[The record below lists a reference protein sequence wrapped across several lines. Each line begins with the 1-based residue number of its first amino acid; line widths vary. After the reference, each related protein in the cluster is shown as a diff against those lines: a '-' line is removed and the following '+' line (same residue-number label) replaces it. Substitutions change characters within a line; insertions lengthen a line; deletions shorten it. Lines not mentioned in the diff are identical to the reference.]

1 MRKRLLSILL
11 LCCMVL
17 TLLPTAALAAGDVA
31 IDETNFPDE
40 KFREYVKTEF
50 DEDNN
55 NSLSAD
61 EIAKAKDIHLAG
73 RGISSLAGV
82 EHFTNLEE
90 LDVQHNEELT
100 TLNLSKNTELKTLK
114 CSNTKL
120 TSLDTSHNKKLVY
133 LQCDYIPTL
142 TTLNVSENKDLKT
155 LHCKHNALTA
165 LDLTNNSALE
175 KLECGDNELTTLDL
189 SKNTELKYFGCFNSK
204 LSSLD
209 LTNNTN
215 LEELYFCGNNVSNID
230 VSENT
235 KLKFLHLFSN
245 QLITLDTS
253 KNSNLQRLWV
263 YTNPLTSMYL
273 GDDSGSTMEVKFDNL
288 PYPITVSTATKTFD
302 LFQLTGFKVDKASDW
317 TNGRVDG
324 NILTVAENA
333 STVTYIYDC
342 GERQATYGNPETT
355 GKLMMTCTL
364 QINWED
370 APDAL
375 TGTVN
380 INGAP
385 KFDETLTANVT
396 DTNNTGTLTYQWYR
410 AGKTDP
416 IGTGETYTLVQ
427 EDIGKEITCRVS
439 SSTETGTIQA
449 TVGPVQKADG
459 PAAPVL
465 ELDFRSIN
473 IIKVKPLGNAYEYRI
488 DNGEWQDLHYFE
500 NLQPGREY
508 TITARAKETA
518 THKPGAVSEPL
529 TVATLFDMIP
539 DDLKAKLTAVVSAYK
554 AEYDGNEH
562 EAVIV
567 DTTKLP
573 TGWTIAG
580 HTAGTGD
587 DFVSQ
592 IPKIRNVSGSNLTV
606 KTKFTHP
613 DYGQSLIVYSY
624 PEVTPKPLTAGM
636 IADIPPQLYTGKSI
650 HPTPEI
656 KHGDMVLMEGT
667 DFTYSYETNTSP
679 EQGGKVTIN
688 GKGNYKDTAFKTFTI
703 VNEITEITEDDLKD
717 LKIPTLVT
725 VKCTTT
731 NSSKEYGRIPGGFD
745 LSKKPYMENGVWKA
759 IVQLN
764 LPAYKAKYDADTK
777 KTHEIADLGGNLVT
791 TFTLKYVNDKWEL
804 DGTFPNVIILVKC
817 DGQHPQTPP
826 YPTEENVS
834 GLGDQIVAV
843 LCNNVPTG
851 QQSGKYYGLIGGG
864 FTSTAPT
871 LNADKV
877 YESTITLIPSVY
889 CNQFSGDTGIMH
901 KVLSAQTT
909 DGLKFVVKYDSSTKM
924 WKPAEEV
931 KQMAIWVTCD
941 KHETPTPE
949 MPMYPMADNI
959 SGLGDQIVAV
969 LCNNVP
975 TGQQSGKYYGLIG
988 GGFTSTAPTLNA
1000 DKVYESTITLIPSVY
1015 CNQFSGDTGIM
1026 HKVLSAQTT
1035 DGLKFVVKYDSS
1047 TKMWKPAEE
1056 VKQMAIWV
1064 TCDKHETPTP
1074 EMPMYPMADNISG
1087 LGDQIVAVLCNNV
1100 PTGQQSGKYYGL
1112 IGGGFTSTAPTLNAD
1127 KVYES
1132 TITLIPSVYCNQFSG
1147 DTGIMHKVLSAQTTD
1162 GLKFVVKY
1170 DSSTKMWK
1178 PAEEVKQMAIWV
1190 TCDKHETDTPVP
1202 TEFTITFNGNGGTPS
1217 VGSMRTTNQKLT
1229 SLPTATRSGRYSFD
1243 GWYTAASGGTKITT
1257 ATVFYENTAVYAHWT
1272 YIGGGGSSGGGGGYT
1287 YHTIRAIFG
1296 LNGSISPSGWTSVR
1310 HGWDQTFTITPDKG
1324 YAVAKVLVDGKSV
1337 GSVKSYTFKN
1347 VTKDHTIEVVFM
1359 KANGNPQTGVFVDV
1373 AEGSYYEEAVDWAV
1387 KNGITTGTGNNY
1399 FTPDGI
1405 CTRAQAVTFLWRVAG
1420 SPTPKTEAMPFEDVL
1435 DGSYYYEAVL
1445 WAVENGIT
1453 VGTSATTFSPELTCS
1468 RAHIVTFLWR
1478 AANSPSVKTDNPFTD
1493 VAADAYYIDAVLWA
1507 VKHKITVGTTLST
1520 FSPDEGCT
1528 RAQIVTFLYRAHSK

>member
-17 TLLPTAALAAGDVA
+17 TLLPTAAFAAGDVD
-31 IDETNFPDE
+31 IDETNFPDAN
-40 KFREYVKTEF
+40 FRQYVKDEF
-50 DEDNN
+50 DKDGNEV
-55 NSLSAD
+55 LSAD
-61 EIAKAKDIHLAG
+61 EIAAADTIFVTGKPITSIE
-73 RGISSLAGV
+73 GIAYFTAL
-82 EHFTNLEE
+82 TNLM
-90 LDVQHNEELT
+90 
-100 TLNLSKNTELKTLK
+100 

-120 TSLDTSHNKKLVY
+120 TTLDTSYNTELVF
-133 LQCDYIPTL
+133 LECNEVSTL
-142 TTLNVSENKDLKT
+142 TSLNVSQNTKLKV
-155 LHCKHNALTA
+155 LRCNDNALA
-165 LDLTNNSALE
+165 DLNLTNNTALE
-175 KLECGDNELTTLDL
+175 KLECGGNEFTTLDL
-189 SKNTELKYFGCFNSK
+189 SKNTNLKYFGFFNGK

-215 LEELYFCGNNVSNID
+215 LEELYFCGNNFSTID
-230 VSENT
+230 ISKNT

-273 GDDSGSTMEVKFDNL
+273 GDSGSIMEVKFDNL
-288 PYPITVSTATKTFD
+288 PYPITVSTATRTFD
-302 LFQLTGFKVDKASDW
+302 LSLLTGFNVDKASGW
-317 TNGRVDG
+317 TNGEVNG
-324 NILTVAENA
+324 NILTVDENA
-333 STVTYIYDC
+333 TTVTYTYDC
-342 GERQATYGNPETT
+342 GERQATYGEPATT
-355 GKLMMTCTL
+355 GRLMMSCTL
-364 QINWED
+364 QIKWED
-370 APDAL
+370 APNKL

-385 KFDETLTANVT
+385 KFGETLTANVT

-410 AGKTDP
+410 EGKTDP

-427 EDIGKEITCRVS
+427 ADIDKEITCRVS
-439 SSTETGTIQA
+439 SSTETGTIET
-449 TVGPVQKADG
+449 TVGPVEKADG

-465 ELDFRSIN
+465 ELDFRSIDM
-473 IIKVKPLGNAYEYRI
+473 IKVKPLGNAYEYRI
-488 DNGEWQDLHYFE
+488 DNGAWQDLHYFE
-500 NLQPGREY
+500 NLQPGKEY

-539 DDLKAKLTAVVSAYK
+539 DDLKDKLTAVVSAYK

-567 DTTKLP
+567 DMSKMP
-573 TGWTIAG
+573 EGWSIAG

-587 DFVSQ
+587 DFVPQ

-636 IADIPPQLYTGKSI
+636 IADIHPQLYTGQPI

-656 KHGDMVLMEGT
+656 KDGDMVLVKDR
-667 DFTYSYETNTSP
+667 DFTYSYDTNTSP

-688 GKGNYKDTAFKTFTI
+688 GMGNYKSTAFKSFTI
-703 VNEITEITEDDLKD
+703 VSTITEDDLAGID
-717 LKIPTLVT
+717 IPANLVT
-725 VKCTTT
+725 VKCQTTGD
-731 NSSKEYGRIPGGFD
+731 SKAYGRIPGGFD
-745 LSKKPYMENGVWKA
+745 LSNATPYMDNGVLKA
-759 IVQLN
+759 IVKIN
-764 LPAYKAKYDADTK
+764 LSAYKDKYDADTK
-777 KTHEIADLGGNLVT
+777 KTHENAGLEGNPNI

-804 DGTFPNVIILVKC
+804 DGTFPNVVILVKC

-826 YPTEENVS
+826 HPTEENVGGLEQVQVRVQCSTDTAQFKNYGILPGSVSIMPDANNPSQATLTLIPSVYSTQYSTDTGINHIVDSSQTTDNLKIQMRYDPAVGKWMPAGVLTPLVIYVKCNSHDPQTPPHPTEENVS
-834 GLGDQIVAV
+834 GLEQVQVRVQCSTDRTQFKNYGILPGSVSIMPDA
-843 LCNNVPTG
+843 NNPS
-851 QQSGKYYGLIGGG
+851 Q
-864 FTSTAPT
+864 AT
-871 LNADKV
+871 L
-877 YESTITLIPSVY
+877 TLIPSVY
-889 CNQFSGDTGIMH
+889 SKQYTIDIGITHSVAPNQNTDNLKIQMRYNSAVGKWMPAGELTPLE
-901 KVLSAQTT
+901 VLVQ
-909 DGLKFVVKYDSSTKM
+909 
-924 WKPAEEV
+924 
-931 KQMAIWVTCD
+931 
-941 KHETPTPE
+941 
-949 MPMYPMADNI
+949 
-959 SGLGDQIVAV
+959 
-969 LCNNVP
+969 CNNHQ
-975 TGQQSGKYYGLIG
+975 GQRY
-988 GGFTSTAPTLNA
+988 
-1000 DKVYESTITLIPSVY
+1000 
-1015 CNQFSGDTGIM
+1015 
-1026 HKVLSAQTT
+1026 
-1035 DGLKFVVKYDSS
+1035 
-1047 TKMWKPAEE
+1047 
-1056 VKQMAIWV
+1056 
-1064 TCDKHETPTP
+1064 
-1074 EMPMYPMADNISG
+1074 
-1087 LGDQIVAVLCNNV
+1087 
-1100 PTGQQSGKYYGL
+1100 
-1112 IGGGFTSTAPTLNAD
+1112 
-1127 KVYES
+1127 
-1132 TITLIPSVYCNQFSG
+1132 
-1147 DTGIMHKVLSAQTTD
+1147 
-1162 GLKFVVKY
+1162 
-1170 DSSTKMWK
+1170 
-1178 PAEEVKQMAIWV
+1178 
-1190 TCDKHETDTPVP
+1190 
-1202 TEFTITFNGNGGTPS
+1202 TITFNGNGGTPS
-1217 VGSMRTTNQKLT
+1217 ATSMTTIDQKLPE
-1229 SLPTATRSGRYSFD
+1229 LPTATHSGRYSFD

-1257 ATVFYENTAVYAHWT
+1257 ATVFYENTTVYAHWT

-1287 YHTIRAIFG
+1287 YHTIRAISG

-1347 VTKDHTIEVVFM
+1347 VTTDHTIEVVFM

-1373 AEGSYYEEAVDWAV
+1373 PEGSYYEEAVDWAV
-1387 KNGITTGTGNNY
+1387 EKGITTGTGNNY

-1420 SPTPKTEAMPFEDVL
+1420 SPTPKTEAMVFEDVL

-1478 AANSPSVKTDNPFTD
+1478 AANSPSAKTANPFTD

>member
-17 TLLPTAALAAGDVA
+17 TLLPTTALAEEAAPAFDLATDLADIKIPNDLVTCVCTKA
-31 IDETNFPDE
+31 NET
-40 KFREYVKTEF
+40 KQY
-50 DEDNN
+50 
-55 NSLSAD
+55 
-61 EIAKAKDIHLAG
+61 G
-73 RGISSLAGV
+73 
-82 EHFTNLEE
+82 
-90 LDVQHNEELT
+90 
-100 TLNLSKNTELKTLK
+100 
-114 CSNTKL
+114 KL
-120 TSLDTSHNKKLVY
+120 TNGFSATKVAKEGNVWTVLISVKPDVYMAQFNKDTGSTHSPDGDHSNDFTTPIQFKLKY
-133 LQCDYIPTL
+133 E
-142 TTLNVSENKDLKT
+142 ENKWVLEGEMPQNKT
-155 LHCKHNALTA
+155 LHFTCSGGHVYQGDIPVISLRTRTA
-165 LDLTNNSALE
+165 TEILVTENSA
-175 KLECGDNELTTLDL
+175 
-189 SKNTELKYFGCFNSK
+189 
-204 LSSLD
+204 
-209 LTNNTN
+209 
-215 LEELYFCGNNVSNID
+215 
-230 VSENT
+230 
-235 KLKFLHLFSN
+235 
-245 QLITLDTS
+245 
-253 KNSNLQRLWV
+253 
-263 YTNPLTSMYL
+263 
-273 GDDSGSTMEVKFDNL
+273 
-288 PYPITVSTATKTFD
+288 
-302 LFQLTGFKVDKASDW
+302 
-317 TNGRVDG
+317 
-324 NILTVAENA
+324 
-333 STVTYIYDC
+333 
-342 GERQATYGNPETT
+342 
-355 GKLMMTCTL
+355 
-364 QINWED
+364 WE
-370 APDAL
+370 
-375 TGTVN
+375 
-380 INGAP
+380 
-385 KFDETLTANVT
+385 
-396 DTNNTGTLTYQWYR
+396 Y
-410 AGKTDP
+410 
-416 IGTGETYTLVQ
+416 
-427 EDIGKEITCRVS
+427 S
-439 SSTETGTIQA
+439 
-449 TVGPVQKADG
+449 
-459 PAAPVL
+459 
-465 ELDFRSIN
+465 
-473 IIKVKPLGNAYEYRI
+473 I
-488 DNGEWQDLHYFE
+488 DNGATWQRSCLFKDLI
-500 NLQPGREY
+500 PGTEY
-508 TITARAKETA
+508 TIIARVRETA
-518 THKPGAVSEPL
+518 THKPSANSAPLNVTTMHIEISDELKKQLRAVASGYEG
-529 TVATLFDMIP
+529 
-539 DDLKAKLTAVVSAYK
+539 
-554 AEYDGNEH
+554 EYDGMEH
-562 EAVIV
+562 GAVIV
-567 DTTKLP
+567 DDTKLP
-573 TGWTIAG
+573 PGWTIAG
-580 HTAGTGD
+580 YTTDEGSSFGN
-587 DFVSQ
+587 S
-592 IPKIRNVSGSNLTV
+592 IPKIKDAGTLGVGV
-606 KTKFTHP
+606 KFVHP
-613 DYGQSLIVYSY
+613 DYFMNITSY
-624 PEVTPKPLTAGM
+624 YTAEVTPKPLTNDM
-636 IADIPPQLYTGKSI
+636 IANIPNQLYTGQPI
-650 HPTPEI
+650 HPKPEI
-656 KHGDMVLMEGT
+656 KHGDMVLVEGR
-667 DFTYSYETNTSP
+667 DFTYSYGTNTSP
-679 EQGGKVTIN
+679 GQGGKVTIT
-688 GKGNYKDTAFKTFTI
+688 GKGNYKGMASKSFNI

-717 LKIPTLVT
+717 LEIPTLVT

-901 KVLSAQTT
+901 KVLSAQ
-909 DGLKFVVKYDSSTKM
+909 
-924 WKPAEEV
+924 
-931 KQMAIWVTCD
+931 I
-941 KHETPTPE
+941 
-949 MPMYPMADNI
+949 
-959 SGLGDQIVAV
+959 
-969 LCNNVP
+969 
-975 TGQQSGKYYGLIG
+975 
-988 GGFTSTAPTLNA
+988 
-1000 DKVYESTITLIPSVY
+1000 
-1015 CNQFSGDTGIM
+1015 
-1026 HKVLSAQTT
+1026 
-1035 DGLKFVVKYDSS
+1035 
-1047 TKMWKPAEE
+1047 
-1056 VKQMAIWV
+1056 
-1064 TCDKHETPTP
+1064 
-1074 EMPMYPMADNISG
+1074 
-1087 LGDQIVAVLCNNV
+1087 
-1100 PTGQQSGKYYGL
+1100 
-1112 IGGGFTSTAPTLNAD
+1112 
-1127 KVYES
+1127 
-1132 TITLIPSVYCNQFSG
+1132 
-1147 DTGIMHKVLSAQTTD
+1147 TD

-1202 TEFTITFNGNGGTPS
+1202 TEFTITFNGNDGTPS

-1257 ATVFYENTAVYAHWT
+1257 ATVFYENTTVYAHWT

-1287 YHTIRAIFG
+1287 YHTIRAISG

-1373 AEGSYYEEAVDWAV
+1373 PEGSYYEEAVDWAV
-1387 KNGITTGTGNNY
+1387 EKGITTGTGNNY

-1420 SPTPKTEAMPFEDVL
+1420 SPTPKTEAMVFEDVL

-1478 AANSPSVKTDNPFTD
+1478 AANSPSVKTANPFTD

>member
-17 TLLPTAALAAGDVA
+17 TLLPTTALAEEAAPAFDLATDLVDITIPNNLVTCVCTKANETKQYGQLTNGFSATKVAKEGNVWTVLISVKPDVYMAQFNKDTGSTHSPDGDHSNDFTTPIQFKLKYEENKWVLEGEMPQNKTLHFTCSGGHVYQGDIPVIKVVTRTSTDIKVTENNA
-31 IDETNFPDE
+31 WEYSIDNGATWQG
-40 KFREYVKTEF
+40 
-50 DEDNN
+50 
-55 NSLSAD
+55 SC
-61 EIAKAKDIHLAG
+61 
-73 RGISSLAGV
+73 
-82 EHFTNLEE
+82 HFTNL
-90 LDVQHNEELT
+90 
-100 TLNLSKNTELKTLK
+100 
-114 CSNTKL
+114 
-120 TSLDTSHNKKLVY
+120 
-133 LQCDYIPTL
+133 
-142 TTLNVSENKDLKT
+142 
-155 LHCKHNALTA
+155 
-165 LDLTNNSALE
+165 
-175 KLECGDNELTTLDL
+175 
-189 SKNTELKYFGCFNSK
+189 
-204 LSSLD
+204 
-209 LTNNTN
+209 
-215 LEELYFCGNNVSNID
+215 
-230 VSENT
+230 
-235 KLKFLHLFSN
+235 
-245 QLITLDTS
+245 
-253 KNSNLQRLWV
+253 
-263 YTNPLTSMYL
+263 
-273 GDDSGSTMEVKFDNL
+273 
-288 PYPITVSTATKTFD
+288 
-302 LFQLTGFKVDKASDW
+302 
-317 TNGRVDG
+317 
-324 NILTVAENA
+324 
-333 STVTYIYDC
+333 
-342 GERQATYGNPETT
+342 
-355 GKLMMTCTL
+355 
-364 QINWED
+364 
-370 APDAL
+370 
-375 TGTVN
+375 
-380 INGAP
+380 
-385 KFDETLTANVT
+385 
-396 DTNNTGTLTYQWYR
+396 
-410 AGKTDP
+410 
-416 IGTGETYTLVQ
+416 
-427 EDIGKEITCRVS
+427 
-439 SSTETGTIQA
+439 
-449 TVGPVQKADG
+449 
-459 PAAPVL
+459 
-465 ELDFRSIN
+465 
-473 IIKVKPLGNAYEYRI
+473 
-488 DNGEWQDLHYFE
+488 
-500 NLQPGREY
+500 QPGTEY
-508 TITARAKETA
+508 TIIARVRETA
-518 THKPGAVSEPL
+518 THKPSANSAPL
-529 TVATLFDMIP
+529 TVTTMHLAISDE
-539 DDLKAKLTAVVSAYK
+539 LKDKLRAVASAYEG
-554 AEYDGNEH
+554 EYNGKEH

-567 DTTKLP
+567 DDTEMPK
-573 TGWTIAG
+573 GWRIAG
-580 HTAGTGD
+580 YTTDEGNSFSNNIPEIKDAGTLRVGVK
-587 DFVSQ
+587 FV
-592 IPKIRNVSGSNLTV
+592 
-606 KTKFTHP
+606 HP
-613 DYGQSLIVYSY
+613 DYLMNITHYY
-624 PEVTPKPLTAGM
+624 TAEITPKPVTAGM
-636 IADIPPQLYTGKSI
+636 IADIPSQHYTGHPI
-650 HPTPEI
+650 YPTPVI
-656 KHGDMVLMEGT
+656 KDGNTPLVKDK
-667 DFTYSYETNTSP
+667 DFTYSYDTNTSP

-688 GKGNYKDTAFKTFTI
+688 GKGNYKGMASKSFNI

-717 LKIPTLVT
+717 LEIPTLVT

-941 KHETPTPE
+941 KHET
-949 MPMYPMADNI
+949 
-959 SGLGDQIVAV
+959 
-969 LCNNVP
+969 
-975 TGQQSGKYYGLIG
+975 
-988 GGFTSTAPTLNA
+988 
-1000 DKVYESTITLIPSVY
+1000 
-1015 CNQFSGDTGIM
+1015 
-1026 HKVLSAQTT
+1026 
-1035 DGLKFVVKYDSS
+1035 
-1047 TKMWKPAEE
+1047 
-1056 VKQMAIWV
+1056 
-1064 TCDKHETPTP
+1064 
-1074 EMPMYPMADNISG
+1074 
-1087 LGDQIVAVLCNNV
+1087 
-1100 PTGQQSGKYYGL
+1100 
-1112 IGGGFTSTAPTLNAD
+1112 
-1127 KVYES
+1127 
-1132 TITLIPSVYCNQFSG
+1132 
-1147 DTGIMHKVLSAQTTD
+1147 
-1162 GLKFVVKY
+1162 
-1170 DSSTKMWK
+1170 
-1178 PAEEVKQMAIWV
+1178 
-1190 TCDKHETDTPVP
+1190 DTPVP
-1202 TEFTITFNGNGGTPS
+1202 TEFTITFNGNGGTPY

-1478 AANSPSVKTDNPFTD
+1478 AANSPSIKTDNPFTD